1 MLTCMLG
8 SVWHHSNFLITV
20 LYQEKV
26 RGEPG
31 RWLESILAGSEN
43 LFSRM
48 SALWTLRVVS
58 YLQSYKWLIINKIDI
73 SKGQW
78 PPFIS
83 NDFLLLIFIAVYL
96 HLPLRACWDV
106 STSLPLLELLIS
118 CIYHI
123 QSVFF
128 LSSRAAICFPFNR
141 TGHGRLWNREN
152 FLFGM
157 QSLTRFFAKRF
168 DLFLLWDETRLKLD
182 ATRTRHWALQS
193 SFGGVV
199 WIMVWY
205 CFSGVVH
212 SFQTNDGR
220 RIPIFAS
227 RGTGTSFYRTA
238 IWILSAGDAFNLEV
252 PRLIIFIKIVPFNV
266 STPTTKLVSFA
277 NLFTGSPSHERVR
290 CEYLCGVLKN

>member
-1 MLTCMLG
+1 
-8 SVWHHSNFLITV
+8 
-20 LYQEKV
+20 
-26 RGEPG
+26 
-31 RWLESILAGSEN
+31 
-43 LFSRM
+43 M
-48 SALWTLRVVS
+48 SALWILRVVS

-78 PPFIS
+78 PPFKS

-106 STSLPLLELLIS
+106 STSLPLLELSIS

-193 SFGGVV
+193 SFGRVV
-199 WIMVWY
+199 WIMEWY
-205 CFSGVVH
+205 CFNGVVH

-227 RGTGTSFYRTA
+227 RGTGTSFYWIA

-252 PRLIIFIKIVPFNV
+252 PRLIIFIKLVPFTV

>member
-1 MLTCMLG
+1 
-8 SVWHHSNFLITV
+8 
-20 LYQEKV
+20 
-26 RGEPG
+26 
-31 RWLESILAGSEN
+31 
-43 LFSRM
+43 M
-48 SALWTLRVVS
+48 SALWILRVVS

-83 NDFLLLIFIAVYL
+83 DDFLLLIFIAVYL

-220 RIPIFAS
+220 RIPILLLEELELAS
-227 RGTGTSFYRTA
+227 TEPLSEFCQLEMPSIWKSLVASFS
-238 IWILSAGDAFNLEV
+238 L
-252 PRLIIFIKIVPFNV
+252 
-266 STPTTKLVSFA
+266 
-277 NLFTGSPSHERVR
+277 NLFPSLFQHPQP
-290 CEYLCGVLKN
+290 NW